1 MVHQCST
8 HHNLGEPQLVV
19 VQGQQVE
26 AEPDQNHLEDADST
40 VGMID
45 KNEIDKECLSL
56 GRLAL
61 VHVGPEYR
69 LKC

>member
-19 VQGQQVE
+19 VQGEQVE

-45 KNEIDKECLSL
+45 KNEIDKE
-56 GRLAL
+56 
-61 VHVGPEYR
+61 
-69 LKC
+69 